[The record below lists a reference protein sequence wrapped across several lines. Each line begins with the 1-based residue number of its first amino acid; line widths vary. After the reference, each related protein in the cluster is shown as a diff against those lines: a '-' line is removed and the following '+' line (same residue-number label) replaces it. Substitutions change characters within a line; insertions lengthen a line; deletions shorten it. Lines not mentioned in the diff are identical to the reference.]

1 MLRGSAATGSTT
13 GPCTTPCRSSPTSTT
28 SRAWPMGSAWSR
40 KISSSVGECDADH
53 VASAVSGGDIDLP
66 PAPGRP
72 CRAWVPRNRRT
83 NHARSVSAL
92 PDPTRCRRGGRRAGA
107 RGPGADLRRVQGFAA
122 YYLVHAGNDT
132 LSSIALF
139 QTEESA
145 AVGERL
151 LNDWFRH
158 DWPVFQAVP
167 PKLARGAVLVHE
179 ELPRGAAAVTTG
191 PRLERRNWSD
201 RRRTRERR
209 SGGDRRVA
217 TAAVSMSATP

>member
-1 MLRGSAATGSTT
+1 MWTGCAPTGSMTA
-13 GPCTTPCRSSPTSTT
+13 PCTTPCRSSPTSTT

-40 KISSSVGECDADH
+40 RISSSVGECDADH
-53 VASAVSGGDIDLP
+53 
-66 PAPGRP
+66 
-72 CRAWVPRNRRT
+72 
-83 NHARSVSAL
+83 
-92 PDPTRCRRGGRRAGA
+92 
-107 RGPGADLRRVQGFAA
+107 
-122 YYLVHAGNDT
+122 DT
-132 LSSIALF
+132 LASIALF

-167 PKLARGAVLVHE
+167 PELTRGAVLVHE
-179 ELPRGAAAVTTG
+179 ELPRVAAAVTSG

-201 RRRTRERR
+201 RRLNRERR

-217 TAAVSMSATP
+217 TAAVSVSATP

>member
-1 MLRGSAATGSTT
+1 MHAVFRRYRIRLGAVEAAAE
-13 GPCTTPCRSSPTSTT
+13 
-28 SRAWPMGSAWSR
+28 RAHEG
-40 KISSSVGECDADH
+40 
-53 VASAVSGGDIDLP
+53 L
-66 PAPGRP
+66 
-72 CRAWVPRNRRT
+72 VP
-83 NHARSVSAL
+83 
-92 PDPTRCRRGGRRAGA
+92 
-107 RGPGADLRRVQGFAA
+107 DLRRVQGFAA

-132 LSSIALF
+132 LASIALF

-167 PKLARGAVLVHE
+167 PELARGAVLVHE
-179 ELPRGAAAVTTG
+179 ELPRVAAAVTTG

-201 RRRTRERR
+201 RRLTRERR

-217 TAAVSMSATP
+217 TAAVSISATP